1 MSLSD
6 KFAHGLSYADFLARY
21 GAGAHQDRWRQIY
34 QRFALTEEQRALL
47 KSFTRTTNVLVLAG
61 VWCGDCAN
69 QCPAFQHFA
78 EAAPVLQIRYL
89 DRDEHA
95 DVQAQLTVNGGNR
108 VPVAVFFS
116 EDGHEVAR
124 YGERTLSRYR
134 QLVREQ
140 VGESCATGIVGQSG
154 DAVLPLV
161 LQ

>member
-1 MSLSD
+1 
-6 KFAHGLSYADFLARY
+6 
-21 GAGAHQDRWRQIY
+21 
-34 QRFALTEEQRALL
+34 L
-47 KSFTRTTNVLVLAG
+47 KSFPRTTNALVLAG
-61 VWCGDCAN
+61 AWCGDCAN
-69 QCPAFQHFA
+69 QCPAFERFA

-95 DVQAQLTVNGGNR
+95 DAQEQLTINGGNR

-116 EDGHEVAR
+116 EDGAEVAR

-140 VGESCATGIVGQSG
+140 VGAGCATGIVGKSG

-161 LQ
+161 VQEWLNEFERVQWILRL